1 MCFVYTFARQL
12 KIKENS
18 FINSMQTFKG
28 LPHRFEF
35 FLKKRNVNFI
45 NDSKATS
52 FTSSQLALSGLKNI
66 YWILGGLPKKSDQL
80 KLSKIKKYY

>member
-1 MCFVYTFARQL
+1 MKSKINDENMCFIYTFARQL

-35 FLKKRNVNFI
+35 FLKKEM
-45 NDSKATS
+45 
-52 FTSSQLALSGLKNI
+52 L
-66 YWILGGLPKKSDQL
+66 IL
-80 KLSKIKKYY
+80 